1 MPCNHKFI
9 KDLQL
14 QYVDWKVNTLFIG
27 TFNPEWEECINNNA
41 QWFYGRTQ
49 RNDFWCILP
58 TVHGVNSLIG
68 GNRNTWTQFC
78 KENSIAIT
86 DIIESIDADV
96 YNENHRSAICN
107 FKDDEFVNFEVTLN
121 NIPDLLERH
130 QSIKQICITRQTL
143 TDFWEDCF
151 MDTIQYIEQHPERDI
166 QLKLLRSP
174 SRGARRGVIG
184 NFCLFVANR
193 WIAQGYQVQP

>member
-1 MPCNHKFI
+1 MNIIFMGTPGFAIPALEALIASAHKVVAVFSQRPKAKGRGMQI
-9 KDLQL
+9 ACSPVHQL
-14 QYVDWKVNTLFIG
+14 ANEHNIQVFTPETLRDD
-27 TFNPEWEECINNNA
+27 EA
-41 QWFYGRTQ
+41 
-49 RNDFWCILP
+49 
-58 TVHGVNSLIG
+58 
-68 GNRNTWTQFC
+68 NRL
-78 KENSIAIT
+78 
-86 DIIESIDADV
+86 IESIDADV